1 LYSSG
6 YILDFEKLDIKG
18 KMCPMP
24 VAFTKRKLESMAS
37 GQLLEVLGEGDLE
50 FDNVQRWVK
59 SNGHD
64 VVKASRNGA
73 EFRVLI
79 RKH

>member
-1 LYSSG
+1 LA
-6 YILDFEKLDIKG
+6 IERLDVKG

-24 VAFTKRKLESMAS
+24 VAFTKRKLESIAV
-37 GQLLEVLGEGDLE
+37 GQLLEVVGEGELE

-59 SNGHD
+59 NNGHE
-64 VVKASRNGA
+64 VVEASKSGV
-73 EFRVLI
+73 EFKVLI

>member
-1 LYSSG
+1 M
-6 YILDFEKLDIKG
+6 DVKG

-37 GQLLEVLGEGDLE
+37 GQLLEVVGEGELE
-50 FDNVQRWVK
+50 FGNIQRWVK
-59 SNGHD
+59 NNGHE
-64 VVKASRNGA
+64 VVEASMSGA
-73 EFRVLI
+73 DFRILV

>member
-1 LYSSG
+1 VTFLAV
-6 YILDFEKLDIKG
+6 EKLDVKG

-24 VAFTKRKLESMAS
+24 VAFTKRKLESMDT
-37 GQLLEVLGEGDLE
+37 GQLLEVVGEGELE

-59 SNGHD
+59 NNGHE
-64 VVKASRNGA
+64 VVEASKSDE

-79 RKH
+79 RKC